1 MAEPTIIAPSGE
13 VDVARLGDF
22 RGELA
27 AAVGA
32 GADGLVV
39 DLSEVSFIDSGGLGA
54 LLEIHD
60 RLRRQNRRLAVVAP
74 RGTAPAVVL
83 TLTGLRRRLSVFESR
98 RDALSG

>member
-13 VDVARLGDF
+13 IDVARLGEF
-22 RGELA
+22 RAELA
-27 AAVGA
+27 GAVG

-39 DLSEVSFIDSGGLGA
+39 DLSDVSFIDSGGLGA
-54 LLEIHD
+54 LLEVHE

-74 RGTAPAVVL
+74 RGTSPAVVL